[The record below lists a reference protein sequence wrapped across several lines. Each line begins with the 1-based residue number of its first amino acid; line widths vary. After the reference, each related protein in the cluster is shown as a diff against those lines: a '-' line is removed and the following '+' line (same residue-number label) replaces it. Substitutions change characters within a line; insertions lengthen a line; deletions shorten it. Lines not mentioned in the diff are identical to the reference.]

1 MTIGDRIK
9 LRRKEIGMSAEK
21 VAEKVSLSPATI
33 YRYEKGDIEKIPVE
47 VLKQIA
53 DAIQTTPSYL
63 MAYDGNPSSDDSFS
77 MNRLQQ
83 LRVEKGISMKEAARQ
98 LNMPYTTYVNY
109 EKGTR
114 EPNSETLILL
124 ANFYNVSIDYLIG
137 RTSTDTSLIP
147 SGFEPLPQTVRLPRV
162 GQIACGTPILAETN
176 IDSYDN
182 VPQNWHADFT
192 LLCKGDSM
200 EPKIKDGD
208 IVAIRKQE
216 SVENGE
222 IAAVR
227 VDCEA
232 TLKRVFLFPDH
243 LELRAENPAF
253 ASILLIGDQMND
265 AHIEGKAVGLCRGL

>member
-1 MTIGDRIK
+1 
-9 LRRKEIGMSAEK
+9 
-21 VAEKVSLSPATI
+21 
-33 YRYEKGDIEKIPVE
+33 
-47 VLKQIA
+47 
-53 DAIQTTPSYL
+53 
-63 MAYDGNPSSDDSFS
+63 

-83 LRVEKGISMKEAARQ
+83 LRVEKSISMKEAARQ

-124 ANFYNVSIDYLIG
+124 AKFYNVSIDYLIG
-137 RTSTDTSLIP
+137 RTSADSSPAPIP
-147 SGFEPLPQTVRLPRV
+147 PGFEPLPQTVRLPRV

-176 IDSYDN
+176 IESYDN

-192 LLCKGDSM
+192 LVCMGDSM
-200 EPKIKDGD
+200 EPKIKNGD

-216 SVENGE
+216 TVENGE

-227 VDCEA
+227 IDTEA

>member
-1 MTIGDRIK
+1 
-9 LRRKEIGMSAEK
+9 
-21 VAEKVSLSPATI
+21 
-33 YRYEKGDIEKIPVE
+33 
-47 VLKQIA
+47 
-53 DAIQTTPSYL
+53 
-63 MAYDGNPSSDDSFS
+63 

-83 LRVEKGISMKEAARQ
+83 LRTKQGISMKEAARQ

-124 ANFYNVSIDYLIG
+124 AKFYNVSIDYLIG
-137 RTSTDTSLIP
+137 RTSINSSIP
-147 SGFEPLPQTVRLPRV
+147 PGFEPLPQTVRLPRV

-182 VPQNWHADFT
+182 VPQIWHADFT
-192 LLCKGDSM
+192 LICKGDSM

-227 VDCEA
+227 IENEA
-232 TLKRVFLFPDH
+232 TLKRVFLFSDH

>member
-1 MTIGDRIK
+1 MKKSSTSER
-9 LRRKEIGMSAEK
+9 LKEILRSK
-21 VAEKVSLSPATI
+21 N
-33 YRYEKGDIEKIPVE
+33 
-47 VLKQIA
+47 LKQVDI
-53 DAIQTTPSYL
+53 
-63 MAYDGNPSSDDSFS
+63 
-77 MNRLQQ
+77 
-83 LRVEKGISMKEAARQ
+83 
-98 LNMPYTTYVNY
+98 LNMAAPICDKYHVKLNKSDLSQYISGKVEPGQDKLSILGMALNVNEAWLMGY
-109 EKGTR
+109 DVPIART
-114 EPNSETLILL
+114 PVSDNS
-124 ANFYNVSIDYLIG
+124 SP
-137 RTSTDTSLIP
+137 IP

>member
-1 MTIGDRIK
+1 
-9 LRRKEIGMSAEK
+9 
-21 VAEKVSLSPATI
+21 
-33 YRYEKGDIEKIPVE
+33 
-47 VLKQIA
+47 
-53 DAIQTTPSYL
+53 
-63 MAYDGNPSSDDSFS
+63 

-83 LRVEKGISMKEAARQ
+83 LRTKQGISMKEAARQ

-124 ANFYNVSIDYLIG
+124 AKFYNVSIDYLIG
-137 RTSTDTSLIP
+137 RTSINSSIP
-147 SGFEPLPQTVRLPRV
+147 PGFEPLPETVRLPRV

-182 VPQNWHADFT
+182 VPQIWHADFT
-192 LLCKGDSM
+192 LICKGDSM

-227 VDCEA
+227 IENEA
-232 TLKRVFLFPDH
+232 TLKRVFLFSDH